1 MTPALTTAGLALLAA
16 LQVADI
22 LTTHL
27 ILKRG
32 GVERNVLLAG
42 LFEEFG
48 ALPTMIVTK
57 AALVALAW
65 NYLPP
70 YPFAIAAICV
80 FYVGIVVNNLHVLH
94 RKLPS
99 GGTR

>member
-1 MTPALTTAGLALLAA
+1 MTPDMITAGLVLFAA

-22 LTTHL
+22 LTTHT

-32 GVERNVLLAG
+32 GFERNVLLAG

-48 ALPTMIVTK
+48 ALPVMLVTK
-57 AALVALAW
+57 AALVALFW
-65 NYLPP
+65 LYMPE
-70 YPFAIAAICV
+70 YPVALGVACV
-80 FYVGIVVNNLHVLH
+80 FYIGIVANNLHVLK